1 MIKQHKEKNMLKFKT
16 FDMIQEMAAVN
27 VADLDMNFLNRA
39 QRVTSFNLKTGDFE
53 SLKYKAEIQH
63 LFNRSFF
70 PDFDLNDTMKG
81 QPNIRKLN
89 AAIGK
94 LKKESFINYNRLH
107 FYNLKGV
114 GPGEATLYFLLDD
127 AHLGGGGSAGVDL
140 VCAGQ
145 KYEVKACLVSRDG
158 RSLSGFK
165 LGGTAPVGS
174 LVTELVKYKKELGF
188 ATKGK
193 GENEVNT
200 TQMAAIKKAYPREY
214 AKIEADYGRI
224 AGKYFGNIPVIF
236 INNNSGDKVDPEDK
250 AEKTRQLTGAAGGV
264 VAIKKVTARDIKM
277 QVATQGTLKPMVSI

>member
-1 MIKQHKEKNMLKFKT
+1 MLKFKT

-214 AKIEADYGRI
+214 AKIEANYGRI